1 MTDKKDVLV
10 TGDRPT
16 GRLHLGHLVGSLNNR
31 IKYQQ
36 DYNCYFLIADLHMLT
51 THYDRIKEVEEN
63 VIEMVIDW
71 LSVGMDPKKS
81 IFYLQS
87 EVPYI
92 TELYTILAML
102 CSVARSER
110 IPTLKEKIQ
119 DMGVG
124 DNYSVGLLGYPILMA
139 ADILMYKAVK
149 VPVGDDQLSHIEIT
163 RELARRFNHIY
174 GQYFV
179 EPQPIISE
187 TSRLVGT
194 DGDRKMSKSLE
205 NCIYLSDDEK
215 TVEKRVRGMFTDPN
229 RIRADI
235 PGKVEGNPVFIYH
248 DAFNDNLEEVSDL
261 KDRYRK
267 GAVGDVEV
275 KKKLSAAIN
284 KVLDPIREKRNYFE
298 QKRDEVK
305 DIIKEGTTKAKEDAY
320 NNMNNILDHI
330 GMYRPL

>member
-51 THYDRIKEVEEN
+51 THYDKVKEVEEN
-63 VIEMVIDW
+63 VIEMVTDW
-71 LSVGMDPKKS
+71 LSVGMDPQKS
-81 IFYLQS
+81 TFYLQS

-119 DMGVG
+119 DMGIG
-124 DNYSVGLLGYPILMA
+124 ENYSVGLLGYPILMA

-149 VPVGDDQLSHIEIT
+149 VPVGEDQLSHIEIT

-174 GQYFV
+174 GDYFV
-179 EPQPIISE
+179 EPEPIISE

-194 DGDRKMSKSLE
+194 DGDRKMSKSLN

-215 TVEKRVRGMFTDPN
+215 AVEKRVRGMFTDPN

-248 DAFNDNLEEVSDL
+248 DAFNDNIEEVADL
-261 KDRYRK
+261 KERYKK
-267 GAVGDVEV
+267 GKVGDVEV
-275 KKKLSAAIN
+275 KQKLSIAIN
-284 KVLDPIREKRNYFE
+284 KVLEPIREKRKSYE
-298 QKRDEVK
+298 ERK
-305 DIIKEGTTKAKEDAY
+305 DYIKEIISEGTMRASNIAKE
-320 NNMNNILDHI
+320 NMEDILEHI
-330 GMYRPL
+330 GMYRN